1 MYNTFSVQLIV
12 LVFFCLVYTG
22 DLKQLIMWYVSGT
35 PYSCYT
41 FGERNYIILYYILCY
56 YSFLSKK

>member
-1 MYNTFSVQLIV
+1 MYYKTFSVQLIV

-41 FGERNYIILYYILCY
+41 FGEIYYITFFVIIL
-56 YSFLSKK
+56 F